1 LESDFHKK
9 FSSILES
16 ISLIQKEFKASNEL
30 ILNKFESKKI
40 KKKNKSMLEDLSEK
54 ILHLQNASQKY
65 IGSSSSSSSPSSSS
79 SSSSSSISSSSS
91 SSSSKSSGNKKKM
104 IIVIH
109 TKNQKNHI
117 TKRKIKFLKVRRIRI
132 KNIKKKSLFEKS

>member
-1 LESDFHKK
+1 MESDFHKK

-91 SSSSKSSGNKKKM
+91 SSTSKSSGNKKKNDNSYSY
-104 IIVIH
+104 
-109 TKNQKNHI
+109 KKSKKSNH
-117 TKRKIKFLKVRRIRI
+117 
-132 KNIKKKSLFEKS
+132 KKKDKIFKSEKNKNKKH